1 MCSNNSR
8 SLADHRPMGNINKD
22 PIKSAIYNPKEFRQ
36 GRPHP
41 TTQPAVRA
49 SSQRNGMG
57 RWIAVAIVA
66 GLVGGS
72 VYAWERIQA
81 KRAVVLPISGEY
93 QRLYPPT
100 ISAPAPFKISARAA
114 TTHFFVKLEDWR
126 TATPVVTA
134 FVRKGE
140 EIAINVPLGE
150 FRLKYASGTNWMGP
164 EALFGPTTSSSQAT
178 LPMIFRF
185 EGNQY
190 RGYVLDLTPRIS
202 GNLHTAPVGARSF

>member
-1 MCSNNSR
+1 
-8 SLADHRPMGNINKD
+8 MGNINKD

-36 GRPHP
+36 GRQHP

-66 GLVGGS
+66 GLVGGGG
-72 VYAWERIQA
+72 YAWERIQA
-81 KRAVVLPISGEY
+81 RRTAPLPVSVPVSGEY
-93 QRLYPPT
+93 QRFYPT
-100 ISAPAPFKISARAA
+100 TVSAPAPFKISTRDA
-114 TTHFFVKLEDWR
+114 TTHFFIKLEDWR
-126 TATPVVTA
+126 SAAPVVTA

-140 EIAINVPLGE
+140 EIAINVPLGKY
-150 FRLKYASGTNWMGP
+150 RLKYASGTNWMGP
-164 EALFGPTTSSSQAT
+164 EALFGPATSSSQAA